1 MALVLLLFV
10 SLVFGLLLF
19 VFLGTFSRLLADD
32 FCYFA
37 NAKQLGI
44 LNGLV
49 RIYTTWSGRFS
60 TVSLIMVLEPLNK
73 YIAQS
78 FPGVIILAW
87 LISLIALV
95 VTVFEKIFGNIPRSL
110 AWVFAALVLFLTCL
124 IVPNRFQVL
133 YWLNGSIT
141 YTIPL
146 LTLTALMYWALKLF
160 WRSSSPHPLTLAL
173 FCVLI
178 FISGGFSETTAVLQF
193 TVFLLSFVYSIF
205 RQLPR
210 RTRFVF
216 GLAAGFSLL
225 SILVFLISPGNHIR
239 QALFPAPPGLFEL
252 VWLSIRYGLAFIF
265 HTLIAYPVP
274 FLFSIIVSMIL
285 AFLIMM
291 TQPENDS
298 HNRTCSRSLGF
309 AGGFIALGTVIL
321 IISTCVPSVYAQS
334 AYPEARALI
343 PGTYILILG
352 VSSLSFL
359 SGIGLFS
366 NGTFTRWSKGKTF
379 HYFLVTGLILACVYP
394 LRAGN
399 SLNPEFK
406 QAKKYASAWDTRS
419 ELVAS
424 SFSRGENRL
433 ELKAI
438 NSQYGI
444 SELETDPGFW
454 VNKCFSNYYQLVEV
468 TAK

>member
-1 MALVLLLFV
+1 MLLFV

-37 NAKQLGI
+37 NAKQLGVV
-44 LNGLV
+44 NGLV

-60 TVSLIMVLEPLNK
+60 TVSLIMLLQPLNK

-78 FPGVIILAW
+78 FPGVIILTW

-95 VTVFEKIFGNIPRSL
+95 LAVFEKIFSSIPRSL

-141 YTIPL
+141 YAIPL
-146 LTLTALMYWALKLF
+146 VTLTALMYWALHLVWQNK
-160 WRSSSPHPLTLAL
+160 SPHPLTLAL

-193 TVFLLSFVYSIF
+193 TVFLLSLVYSMF
-205 RQLPR
+205 RQLPG
-210 RTRFVF
+210 RTSFVF

-252 VWLSIRYGLAFIF
+252 AGLSIRYGLAFIF

-274 FLFSIIVSMIL
+274 FLFSIFVSMIL
-285 AFLIMM
+285 GILIMM
-291 TQPENDS
+291 SQPENDP
-298 HNRTCSRSLGF
+298 HNRTCPRSLGI
-309 AGGFIALGTVIL
+309 AGGIIALGTVIL
-321 IISTCVPSVYAQS
+321 VISTCAPSVYAQS

-359 SGIGLFS
+359 LGIGLFS
-366 NGTFTRWSKGKTF
+366 NETFSRWSKGKPF

-399 SLNPEFK
+399 TLNPEFN
-406 QAKKYASAWDTRS
+406 QAKKYASAWDTRT
-419 ELVAS
+419 EMVS
-424 SFSRGENRL
+424 SSISRGENRL

-454 VNKCFSNYYQLVEV
+454 VNKCFSNYYQLEEV
-468 TAK
+468 SAK

>member
-1 MALVLLLFV
+1 LVLLLFV

-37 NAKQLGI
+37 NAKQLGVV
-44 LNGLV
+44 NGLV
-49 RIYTTWSGRFS
+49 QIYTTWSGRFS
-60 TVSLIMVLEPLNK
+60 TVGLIMLLQPLNK
-73 YIAQS
+73 YIAQT
-78 FPGVIILAW
+78 FPGVIILTW

-95 VTVFEKIFGNIPRSL
+95 VAVFEKFFGNIPRSL

-146 LTLTALMYWALKLF
+146 VTLTALMYWVLKLI
-160 WRSSSPHPLTLAL
+160 WRRSSPHPLTLAL

-193 TVFLLSFVYSIF
+193 TVFLLSLVYSMF
-205 RQLPR
+205 RKLPR
-210 RTRFVF
+210 RTSFVF
-216 GLAAGFSLL
+216 GLASGFSLL
-225 SILVFLISPGNHIR
+225 SILVFLVSPGNHIR

-252 VWLSIRYGLAFIF
+252 AWLSIRYGLAFIF
-265 HTLIAYPVP
+265 RTLIAYPVP
-274 FLFSIIVSMIL
+274 FLFCIFVSMIL
-285 AFLIMM
+285 GILIMM
-291 TQPENDS
+291 SQPENDS
-298 HNRTCSRSLGF
+298 HVRISPRTLGF
-309 AGGFIALGTVIL
+309 TGGIIALGTVIL
-321 IISTCVPSVYAQS
+321 VISTFTPSVYAQS

-359 SGIGLFS
+359 AGIGLFS
-366 NGTFTRWSKGKTF
+366 NGTFTRWGIARTF
-379 HYFLVTGLILACVYP
+379 HYFLVIGLILACVYP

-399 SLNPEFK
+399 SLNPEFN
-406 QAKKYASAWDTRS
+406 QAKKYAFAWDTRT
-419 ELVAS
+419 EMVAS
-424 SFSRGENRL
+424 LLSRGENSL

-454 VNKCFSNYYQLVEV
+454 VNKCFSNYYQLEEV
-468 TAK
+468 SAK